1 MVIANVLSH
10 TYMIEPNKDNVMVD
24 PIKTRSDKFS
34 LNSEDEDVKRP
45 DTIDQKTMWNIV
57 GGALLDNIGS
67 TGLFPLC
74 LSPLA
79 LEAYYGQFIA
89 RNEEPIMSILG
100 CKSYIQYLRGFNE
113 PTFTLPFLYFA
124 SLSTLTMMI
133 ISQWISYYLQTGTYR
148 SMAFCLRRTSSYSI
162 YSNDSLVL

>member
-1 MVIANVLSH
+1 MHRCDLECTLYKALHLTHRRLFFPGALLMVIANILSH
-10 TYMIEPNKDNVMVD
+10 TYMIEPSKDVMVD
-24 PIKTRSDKFS
+24 PIKTRSDKFT

-79 LEAYYGQFIA
+79 LEAYYGQFVA

-100 CKSYIQYLRGFNE
+100 CKSFRILERFQ
-113 PTFTLPFLYFA
+113 
-124 SLSTLTMMI
+124 
-133 ISQWISYYLQTGTYR
+133 
-148 SMAFCLRRTSSYSI
+148 
-162 YSNDSLVL
+162 

>member
-1 MVIANVLSH
+1 MVIANILSH
-10 TYMIEPNKDNVMVD
+10 TYMIEPSKDVMVD
-24 PIKTRSDKFS
+24 PIKTRSDKFT

-79 LEAYYGQFIA
+79 LEAYYGQFVA

-100 CKSYIQYLRGFNE
+100 CKSFRILERFQ
-113 PTFTLPFLYFA
+113 
-124 SLSTLTMMI
+124 
-133 ISQWISYYLQTGTYR
+133 
-148 SMAFCLRRTSSYSI
+148 
-162 YSNDSLVL
+162 